1 MYRNAIRYKVLPKI
15 TESEEFSYSAWFC
28 MKDYYNNQQLLKK
41 PHPVFGISLES
52 SNADQLIF
60 NSYPRKHN
68 LEKWTSYDVNPEGY
82 VAIKGDKEHTGGYRV
97 IDVIDEY
104 RFTFNN
110 NPDADFYSNL
120 NYYKKHGEFPEIN
133 YIQESRTHRDTY
145 IQKYGYT
152 PDGLTYEDTYRL
164 KPLRSKGS

>member
-1 MYRNAIRYKVLPKI
+1 MDWKLVVNKRKRRQERKETQEVDSDHTVCSFIEDYFRRKAEYEYRN
-15 TESEEFSYSAWFC
+15 
-28 MKDYYNNQQLLKK
+28 D
-41 PHPVFGISLES
+41 
-52 SNADQLIF
+52 
-60 NSYPRKHN
+60 
-68 LEKWTSYDVNPEGY
+68 EKYR
-82 VAIKGDKEHTGGYRV
+82 GD
-97 IDVIDEY
+97 IIDEY
-104 RFTFNN
+104 RFAFNN

-152 PDGLTYEDTYRL
+152 PDGLTYEDIYRL